1 MSEMILL
8 DTNVLYALSGVDSRS
23 DIDLELLKS
32 FLKDKDVCVSN
43 VTIFEILNNNLH
55 SNQLSFIV
63 YKTSKNCKSFSVI
76 NIYSKEGE
84 RFERINRN
92 IGFKGLIRNREEVKE
107 AIIVFY
113 SVFYSNL
120 FTSGCLSY
128 FVLTVFLQSIAID
141 NISDDEYYNSFSYCY
156 TNLNDKIN
164 LFLERLY
171 STLISEN
178 CFTEKERNRCFKQ
191 LLNNLLYY
199 FQPAINDLDNTFEQD
214 KFSYKRMFL
223 KLNSLI
229 KKADMDVIYNKKVHL
244 EFDDVSPF
252 SAIKRFEIEGNE
264 KEGMEL
270 IINRVVDIFAKER
283 NDVKLNPLFESLF
296 NNYLKEFLIK
306 GNKATNNDILDSMIA
321 DCLYYT
327 AYINSIILFDN
338 KFKSKIEK
346 VFNGVKI
353 YSQKD
358 FVKQ

>member
-8 DTNVLYALSGVDSRS
+8 DTNVLYALSGVDSRP
-23 DIDLELLKS
+23 DIDLELLKR

-43 VTIFEILNNNLH
+43 VTIFEILNNNFY
-55 SNQLSFIV
+55 SSQLFYIV
-63 YKTSKNCKSFSVI
+63 YESSKNCKSFSVI
-76 NIYSKEGE
+76 NIYSKETK

-107 AIIVFY
+107 TIIAFY
-113 SVFYSNL
+113 SMFYSNL

-128 FVLTVFLQSIAID
+128 FALTAFVQSIAID

-156 TNLNDKIN
+156 ANLNDKIN
-164 LFLERLY
+164 LFLKRLY

-199 FQPAINDLDNTFEQD
+199 FQPAINDLNNTFEQD
-214 KFSYKRMFL
+214 KFSNKRMFT

-229 KKADMDVIYNKKVHL
+229 KKADMDAIYNKKGYPK
-244 EFDDVSPF
+244 FDDVSPF
-252 SAIKRFEIEGNE
+252 SMIKSFKTDENENEGID
-264 KEGMEL
+264 L
-270 IINRVVDIFAKER
+270 INRVVNIFAKER

-306 GNKATNNDILDSMIA
+306 GNKATNNDILDSMIT

-327 AYINSIILFDN
+327 TYINSIILFDN

-346 VFNGVKI
+346 AFNGVKI